1 MSEETNLI
9 DANVIDDISNDLAV
23 EFDDILEVEDESER

>member
-23 EFDDILEVEDESER
+23 EFDDILVAGLQ